1 MDVSASVTRPST
13 LDQFTRSALI
23 LPELREQDPAGVIQ
37 ELSRALQREGFVQDL
52 LPFYHAALNQEL
64 MASSVLKSGLAF
76 PHGRMSGVKQL
87 QFAYGRAPRPLTWG
101 PKGSA
106 LVQHVF
112 LLAVPPTDAVA
123 YLHVLASLAR
133 LGEQPEQLSELRA
146 ARNTESILAVLGK
159 VKLRHG

>member
-1 MDVSASVTRPST
+1 MTQPRT
-13 LDQFTRSALI
+13 LAQFTRATLI
-23 LPELREQDPAGVIQ
+23 LQRLREVDPAGVIQ
-37 ELSRALQREGFVQDL
+37 ELSQALQREGFVRDL

-64 MASSVLKSGLAF
+64 MANSALRCGLAF

-101 PKGSA
+101 AKGSS

-133 LGEQPEQLSELRA
+133 LGEQPDQLGELRDA
-146 ARNTESILAVLGK
+146 QDPESILAVLQK